1 MTAPSE
7 GSRGG
12 GFGGEEF
19 GAVAGGTDGE
29 VADDEGGADEAVAE
43 AINGLDCGS
52 GGFLAAD
59 KAGDAVCEEGFEI
72 LGPGERCS
80 AGDSAGRLAG
90 IVDGTAA
97 ETGPVSLYRLRVMDQ
112 GTSRFR

>member
-1 MTAPSE
+1 MIAPSE
-7 GSRGG
+7 GSRAG

-19 GAVAGGTDGE
+19 GAVAGGTAGD

-52 GGFLAAD
+52 GFLAGA
-59 KAGDAVCEEGFEI
+59 KAGDAVWDEGFEI

-80 AGDSAGRLAG
+80 TGGSAAGRFAG
-90 IVDGTAA
+90 MVDGTAA
-97 ETGPVSLYRLRVMDQ
+97 ETRQ
-112 GTSRFR
+112 

>member
-1 MTAPSE
+1 MIAPSDD
-7 GSRGG
+7 SRAG

-19 GAVAGGTDGE
+19 GAVAGGITGE

-43 AINGLDCGS
+43 VIKGLDWT
-52 GGFLAAD
+52 GFFAAA
-59 KAGDAVCEEGFEI
+59 KAGDAVCDGGFEI

-80 AGDSAGRLAG
+80 AGESAAGRLAG

-97 ETGPVSLYRLRVMDQ
+97 ETEL
-112 GTSRFR
+112 